1 MSPDVM
7 LLIVIGVPAAALVL
21 LRVNAALA
29 FFSACLGAVLLKF
42 VGDAAAD
49 FANAFIP
56 ALNGN
61 NLKLAVM
68 LLPLVL
74 SIIFLRKSVKGGRQ
88 LTNILPAAGTGLLVA
103 FLAVPLLPDK
113 LAGTIIASDGWG
125 ELLKFQ
131 ALLIGFSALV
141 ALLFVWLDHRHRA
154 PLHSKHEKHH

>member
-1 MSPDVM
+1 MSPDIM
-7 LLIVIGVPAAALVL
+7 LLLIIGVPAAVLVL

-42 VGDAAAD
+42 VGGAAAD

-56 ALNGN
+56 ALSGN

-74 SIIFLRKSVKGGRQ
+74 SILFLRKSVKGGR
-88 LTNILPAAGTGLLVA
+88 LLLNILPAVGTGLLVA
-103 FLAVPLLPDK
+103 FLAVPLLP
-113 LAGTIIASDGWG
+113 ANSASSIIASDGWG

-131 ALLIGFSALV
+131 ALIIGLSALV
-141 ALLFVWLDHRHRA
+141 ALLFVWLDRHHRA
-154 PLHSKHEKHH
+154 AHKSKHEK